1 MGSTPGELL
10 KSVILTPWRLRVA
23 SDLTHAIDRTK
34 CELHH
39 ISGSKECVCVG
50 VCVGLCQVGKL
61 IELLA
66 GKAGVLD
73 GKFHYGTAFGG
84 SKVKDV
90 CEDLIRHG
98 YNYQGKDYVTSGIT
112 G

>member
-1 MGSTPGELL
+1 MIWS
-10 KSVILTPWRLRVA
+10 
-23 SDLTHAIDRTK
+23 
-34 CELHH
+34 CCY
-39 ISGSKECVCVG
+39 ISGPDGVCVCVWG
-50 VCVGLCQVGKL
+50 VRVSKVGKL

-73 GKFHYGTAFGG
+73 GRFHYGTAFGG

-90 CEDLIRHG
+90 CEDLIRYG

>member
-1 MGSTPGELL
+1 MPVLVSRLL
-10 KSVILTPWRLRVA
+10 ILLFFA
-23 SDLTHAIDRTK
+23 
-34 CELHH
+34 
-39 ISGSKECVCVG
+39 
-50 VCVGLCQVGKL
+50 QVGKL

-73 GKFHYGTAFGG
+73 GRFHYGTAFGG

-98 YNYQGKDYVTSGIT
+98 YNYLGKDYVTSGIT

>member
-1 MGSTPGELL
+1 MNQQNSCTTGSCSL
-10 KSVILTPWRLRVA
+10 KSA
-23 SDLTHAIDRTK
+23 
-34 CELHH
+34 H
-39 ISGSKECVCVG
+39 IT
-50 VCVGLCQVGKL
+50 QVGKL

-73 GKFHYGTAFGG
+73 GRFHYGTAFGG

-98 YNYQGKDYVTSGIT
+98 YNYLGKDYVTSGIT

>member
-1 MGSTPGELL
+1 MNRAAVFFFPE
-10 KSVILTPWRLRVA
+10 
-23 SDLTHAIDRTK
+23 
-34 CELHH
+34 
-39 ISGSKECVCVG
+39 
-50 VCVGLCQVGKL
+50 LCQVGKL

-73 GKFHYGTAFGG
+73 GRFHYGTAFGG

-90 CEDLIRHG
+90 CEDLIRYG

-112 G
+112 GYSVYAVKTQFIRVMLTCLDHSFSS

>member
-1 MGSTPGELL
+1 MTKVCTSWTEPLFDFQTWT
-10 KSVILTPWRLRVA
+10 SVWF
-23 SDLTHAIDRTK
+23 S
-34 CELHH
+34 
-39 ISGSKECVCVG
+39 
-50 VCVGLCQVGKL
+50 QVGKL

-73 GKFHYGTAFGG
+73 GRFHYGTAFGG

-90 CEDLIRHG
+90 CEDLIRYG

>member
-1 MGSTPGELL
+1 MNHKLY
-10 KSVILTPWRLRVA
+10 VIYKAFVYIGPFNCVVFFFFPFIFLFV
-23 SDLTHAIDRTK
+23 
-34 CELHH
+34 
-39 ISGSKECVCVG
+39 CVCVL
-50 VCVGLCQVGKL
+50 LCQVGKL

-73 GKFHYGTAFGG
+73 GRFHYGTAFGG

-90 CEDLIRHG
+90 CEDLIRYG

>member
-1 MGSTPGELL
+1 MESPSLDVT
-10 KSVILTPWRLRVA
+10 SN
-23 SDLTHAIDRTK
+23 LTHAVVRTE
-34 CELHH
+34 CESQHVA
-39 ISGSKECVCVG
+39 GNKVCVCV
-50 VCVGLCQVGKL
+50 CQVGKL

-73 GKFHYGTAFGG
+73 GRFHYGTAFGG

>member
-1 MGSTPGELL
+1 MLGSVE
-10 KSVILTPWRLRVA
+10 
-23 SDLTHAIDRTK
+23 SDVVVLP
-34 CELHH
+34 CWVQYVQSLMFF
-39 ISGSKECVCVG
+39 
-50 VCVGLCQVGKL
+50 QVGKL

-73 GKFHYGTAFGG
+73 GRFHYGTAFGG

-90 CEDLIRHG
+90 CEDLIRFG